1 MEAIPIGVFW
11 FIAAWAVFKKPS
23 AMIYLFFASMPFGSF
38 AVVPTGFTGGLTL
51 TPGPVIAI
59 LLIGK
64 ELSAPNRIRDAVSSL
79 LDPFRLLPLSLF
91 WIIAAVVTA
100 FMPRFFAGQ
109 IEVIPVRSDS
119 FVTPALL
126 FPTAQNVS
134 QFVYITISILT
145 VVVFSQL
152 LSRDGMRR
160 HALNALTLG
169 AIVYVC
175 TGLLDFA
182 SQYVELQ
189 PVLEVFRTAS
199 YALLTDNEVL
209 DSRRIVGLMPEAS
222 AFGAVGISFLTAI
235 YFFRRAMPFGELRNK
250 VLPTLILILCF
261 SVWVSTSSA
270 AYLGLALF
278 GLAVVAEWFWRFI
291 AVKRNPYLRSGLP
304 FEFLLGATVAG
315 LILLILIAMPT
326 IFTPIVNMVDVM
338 VFQKSSSSSFEER
351 GMWTQ
356 VSWDALVA
364 SNWLGVG
371 IGSTRASNFVV
382 AMFSNAG
389 LLGGVFYFMFVVRCL
404 LFKPAEVYDAQGQA
418 ISAACRWAFLPAFC
432 ATLTIGTTPDFGLFN
447 AFLLGFAMAVGKS
460 RNRNHVDAFNYSHK
474 FFKAANQ

>member
-11 FIAAWAVFKKPS
+11 CIAAWAVFKKPS
-23 AMIYLFFASMPFGSF
+23 AIIYLFFASMPFGSF
-38 AVVPTGFTGGLTL
+38 AVVPTEFTGGLTL
-51 TPGPVIAI
+51 TPGPVIAL
-59 LLIGK
+59 LLIGR
-64 ELSAPNRIRDAVSSL
+64 ELSAPKRIRDAVSSL
-79 LDPFRLLPLSLF
+79 LDPFRLLPLLLF
-91 WIIAAVVTA
+91 WIIAAVATA

-134 QFVYITISILT
+134 QFVYITISTLT

-152 LSRDGMRR
+152 LLRDGMRR

-169 AIVYVC
+169 ALVYVC
-175 TGLLDFA
+175 TGLIDFA
-182 SQYVELQ
+182 SQYVALQ

-222 AFGAVGISFLTAI
+222 AFGAVGISFLTAL

-250 VLPTLILILCF
+250 VAPILICMLGL

-278 GLAVVAEWFWRFI
+278 IIAIVAEWIWRFI
-291 AVKRNPYLRSGLP
+291 AVKRNPYLRIGLP
-304 FEFLLGATVAG
+304 FEFMLGATGAG
-315 LILLILIAMPT
+315 LILLILIAMPA
-326 IFTPIVNMVDVM
+326 IFTPILNMIDVM
-338 VFQKSSSSSFEER
+338 VFQKSTSSSFEER

-356 VSWDALVA
+356 VSWEALVA

-382 AMFSNAG
+382 AMLSNAG
-389 LLGGVFYFMFVVRCL
+389 LLGGIIYFMFVVRCL
-404 LFKPAEVYDAQGQA
+404 LFKPAQSGDLQGQA
-418 ISAACRWAFLPAFC
+418 ISSACRWAFLPAFC
-432 ATLTIGTTPDFGLFN
+432 AMLTVGTTPDFGLFN
-447 AFLLGFAMAVGKS
+447 AFLFGFATAVGKS
-460 RNRNHVDAFNYSHK
+460 RIKIRVDDFNCMRQLE
-474 FFKAANQ
+474 KAATP